1 MNAPG
6 LYLHLPFCSAICP
19 YCDFAVLKGGA
30 SRKRRF
36 VDSLI
41 QEMELWAGG
50 TAPFAGIDTVYF
62 GGGTPSAHPPEEIA
76 LLLDAARR
84 LLPLVDRPRVCFE
97 ANPEDVTP
105 ESVRAWRQLGIDFLS
120 LGVQAFDDPSLRFLG
135 RRHREED
142 ARGSVETALAAGFAT
157 VSLDL
162 IYGLLGGTPE
172 GWEETLETA
181 ISLQPQH
188 LSCYQL
194 TFHEGT
200 PFGRALAQGK
210 LFELPEDDQGDL
222 FEITHSTLAA
232 AGLPGYEVSSFAAS
246 PAHRSPHNPKYWDH
260 TAYLGLGPSA
270 HSFDGRRRWWNER
283 SLAAWEGKLAL
294 RLRPIEG
301 SEELTAADLALETLL
316 LGLRTVEGVDLERF
330 RSRFGYDLLE
340 RNEPLV
346 ERLAEGGLLSMSRT
360 ALVPT
365 LAGWGV
371 ADALARSFELR
382 SAGSAARG

>member
-1 MNAPG
+1 MPQAPG

-19 YCDFAVLKGGA
+19 YCDFAVQLGSA
-30 SRKRRF
+30 QRKRRF

-41 QEMELWAGG
+41 REMELWAEGAG
-50 TAPFAGIDTVYF
+50 AFAGIDTIYF
-62 GGGTPSAHPPEEIA
+62 GGGTPSAHSPEEIA
-76 LLLDAARR
+76 ILLDAARR
-84 LLPLVDRPRVCFE
+84 LLPLVDRPRILFE

-105 ESVRAWRQLGIDFLS
+105 ESVRAWRELGVDFLS

-135 RRHREED
+135 RRHREAE
-142 ARGSVETALAAGFAT
+142 ARRGVEIALGAGFST

-162 IYGLLGGTPE
+162 IYGLPGRTPE

-181 ISLQPQH
+181 ISLKPQH

-200 PFGRALAQGK
+200 PFGRALDQGK
-210 LFELPEDDQGDL
+210 LFELPEDAQGDL
-222 FEITHSTLAA
+222 FEITHVTLAS
-232 AGLPGYEVSSFAAS
+232 AGLPGYEISNFASS

-260 TAYLGLGPSA
+260 TPYLGLGPSA

-283 SLAAWEGKLAL
+283 KLGAWEAKLATGEK
-294 RLRPIEG
+294 PVEG
-301 SEELTAADLALETLL
+301 SEELTPADLALETLM
-316 LGLRTVEGVDLERF
+316 LGLRTVEGVDLDRF
-330 RSRFGYDLLE
+330 RSRFGYDLLQ

-346 ERLAEGGLLSMSRT
+346 ERLAETGLLSVSGAGEQP

-371 ADALARSFELR
+371 ADSLARSFHLVKP
-382 SAGSAARG
+382 